1 MLENK
6 LRVLVFGDDG
16 YEMKHENLPRTK
28 VILDTGFK
36 KENRNVLVHVRIVFL
51 FKKSVGH

>member
-36 KENRNVLVHVRIVFL
+36 KENRNVLLHDIL
-51 FKKSVGH
+51 WTSLHIL